1 MPRGQNPEAM
11 KARREARAKAQ
22 VHRLETQKA
31 LAPLRDR
38 VQAFIEEY
46 ERSVPF
52 EHARRMNR
60 LLHSVVR
67 AAEMALEEA
76 EKDLSRIERGLNPCR
91 PSPLRQRLSDLVGG
105 F

>member
-11 KARREARAKAQ
+11 KAMREARVKAQ
-22 VHRLETQKA
+22 AQRRETQKA
-31 LAPLRDR
+31 LTPLRDR
-38 VQAFIEEY
+38 VQALIEEY
-46 ERSVPF
+46 ERTVPF

-76 EKDLSRIERGLNPCR
+76 EKDLNRIEKGISPK
-91 PSPLRQRLSDLVGG
+91 PPYPLRQRLSDLLAGL
-105 F
+105 